1 MVIDV
6 IFMEVRDIIIIKI
19 IIIAIM
25 VKVQVRILGN
35 KEIILEVQLNGPI
48 IGPSNFTYDTI
59 LVTRNSNVH
68 NYLITICKLMSI

>member
-1 MVIDV
+1 
-6 IFMEVRDIIIIKI
+6 MEVRDIIIIKI

-25 VKVQVRILGN
+25 VMVQVRILGN

-59 LVTRNSNVH
+59 LVTQNNNVH

>member
-25 VKVQVRILGN
+25 VMVQVRILGN

-59 LVTRNSNVH
+59 LVTQNNNVH

>member
-1 MVIDV
+1 MV
-6 IFMEVRDIIIIKI
+6 M
-19 IIIAIM
+19 
-25 VKVQVRILGN
+25 VQVRILGN

-59 LVTRNSNVH
+59 LVTRNNNVH